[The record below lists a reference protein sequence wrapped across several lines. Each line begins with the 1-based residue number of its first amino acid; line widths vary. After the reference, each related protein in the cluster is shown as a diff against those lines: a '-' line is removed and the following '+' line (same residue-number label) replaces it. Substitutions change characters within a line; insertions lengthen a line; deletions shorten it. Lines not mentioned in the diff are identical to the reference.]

1 MPHRIPR
8 RAARSASVRTNGL
21 QREDMVHAERFQHLR
36 FLQHTKRGSTKRLTG
51 RPPRRDRSFGRV
63 RVGRTRHLLCCH
75 DFRTGRWN
83 AGLLEDCRFRLVL
96 SGTRQEFEL
105 RTEIEWVSLSNAI
118 TVRFFTV
125 RLHHFGGKDAEVNPN
140 SRLGATV
147 ISSAASTGP
156 HIVTWPFTDRRVGV
170 NTPMLR
176 REWRTV
182 REGIPTALASSVSRS
197 RWRRP
202 HGGPLRS

>member
-96 SGTRQEFEL
+96 SGTRQKFEL
-105 RTEIEWVSLSNAI
+105 RTEGYPQRSHRRFRARDGADP
-118 TVRFFTV
+118 TAVRSGHEQTAV
-125 RLHHFGGKDAEVNPN
+125 ADGHHHGRRCGRSGANCDARADAPLF
-140 SRLGATV
+140 SRPRCNV
-147 ISSAASTGP
+147 VAALVTGP
-156 HIVTWPFTDRRVGV
+156 
-170 NTPMLR
+170 
-176 REWRTV
+176 
-182 REGIPTALASSVSRS
+182 A
-197 RWRRP
+197 
-202 HGGPLRS
+202 